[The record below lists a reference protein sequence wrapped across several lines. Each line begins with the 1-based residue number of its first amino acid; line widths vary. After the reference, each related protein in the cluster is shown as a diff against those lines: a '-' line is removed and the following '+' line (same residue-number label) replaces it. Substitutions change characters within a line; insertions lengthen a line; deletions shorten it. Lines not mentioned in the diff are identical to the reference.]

1 MQKLFNFV
9 GVPGLEPGLT
19 EPKSVVLPLHH
30 TPKSTPYIHIPG
42 VRTTKIYQLCT
53 KNGTAKC
60 EICYA
65 YFVRVSSVTILYSPR
80 LNLKITRVS
89 QRM

>member
-53 KNGTAKC
+53 KMVQLNVR
-60 EICYA
+60 YA
-65 YFVRVSSVTILYSPR
+65 MHISSESR
-80 LNLKITRVS
+80 QS
-89 QRM
+89 QFYTLLG